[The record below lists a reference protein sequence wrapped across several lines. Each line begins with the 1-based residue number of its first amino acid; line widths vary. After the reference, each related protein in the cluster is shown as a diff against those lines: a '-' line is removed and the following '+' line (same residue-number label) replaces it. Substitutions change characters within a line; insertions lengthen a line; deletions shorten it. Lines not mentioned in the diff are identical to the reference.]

1 MVINLTNNE
10 IDDVCI
16 EIMNRIISDY
26 PYYAPHVKFMYYYGC
41 RVGELFDYRITFNG
55 ITSQV
60 IIKPQKH
67 NNDRV
72 LSMVNAEI
80 PSIVEQIN
88 ITQDNSYLN
97 KRNFQRI
104 IEKVHPIR
112 QLMCGNKKI
121 GAHLFRHNYI
131 KKLVSSGYQINTID
145 KMMGYTN
152 QTVQD
157 TYAISEIYY

>member
-1 MVINLTNNE
+1 MMITLNTNE
-10 IDDVCI
+10 IDNICI
-16 EIMNRIISDY
+16 EIMERIISEY
-26 PYYAPHVKFMYYYGC
+26 PYYTPHVKFLYNYGC

-60 IIKPQKH
+60 IIKPQKN

-72 LSMVNAEI
+72 LSMVNSEI

-131 KKLVSSGYQINTID
+131 KKLVASGYQINTID
-145 KMMGYTN
+145 KMLGYTT
-152 QTVQD
+152 QTVMD